1 MQAAEPGCLKD
12 KAIQIALSYSILVEQ
27 AGFVELYARTDVNNN
42 VEATLA
48 CDIFFPEGVIRGPLG
63 KRVESRCG
71 AVILQVRHICCRL
84 FRLAVPYCPDH
95 KSRFHTPLIEPDV
108 RF

>member
-1 MQAAEPGCLKD
+1 MRCIAGIT
-12 KAIQIALSYSILVEQ
+12 IQCTFYKGA
-27 AGFVELYARTDVNNN
+27 
-42 VEATLA
+42 
-48 CDIFFPEGVIRGPLG
+48 LG

-95 KSRFHTPLIEPDV
+95 KSCFHTPLIEADM